1 MKLAAGDGAMLL
13 QLLEAAFRS
22 FVLGGAVWLSLRF
35 LRVQNPQV
43 RMTAWTVVLIVSLSM
58 PVVMH
63 WATLTI
69 PTYSPPLD
77 DVIAPVSPATTTR
90 PTVQAT
96 EFPAEKISSPWAAE
110 NSGAA
115 ADFHVSSSADAP
127 FAAIDWPVLAI
138 GPYLAVTGGLL
149 LRLAIG
155 LALTWRIKRRGQRI
169 SENWTAGSDVR
180 LSASVATPVTFGATI
195 LLPAECLDWSATKR
209 RAVLAHERCHVAR
222 GDFHILL
229 LATLHR
235 AVFWFSP
242 FSWWLLNELAETA
255 ELISDDAAIEILG
268 DRPSYAEILLDV
280 ARSAREVP
288 AGIAM
293 ARTRSALKRVEHI
306 LALEVPPPPRL
317 GRSRQAFI
325 VMSLVP
331 LVAMAT
337 VSFSKESKLVKVPF
351 VASERQ
357 PTDELPGN
365 PLAAAAAAPP
375 QLWMSRVFDPS
386 ADWKTVA
393 SHTSAVQFPPPV
405 ILNWKDDY
413 LRHVFRN
420 LAERHIGLALE
431 FRVLVRSDQCPQM
444 TKGYSEAGEV
454 EKVLER
460 IQRLGG
466 DVKYLVMDDPFF
478 FGHRFSG
485 LGACLEPPAKLARQ
499 IAEKIRLAR
508 TYFPSAQI
516 GTADVV
522 DESRPWIDELVEW
535 TDVYQQVIG
544 EPLAFFHA
552 DVAWSHAAI
561 RNLAPL
567 ARALKARHIPFGI
580 IYNADDAAQSD
591 ETWIHITR
599 QHIAEIE
606 SSLRI
611 HPYAAIFRSW
621 APYPSRLLPE
631 TQPGTFT
638 NLAFQYLLAR
648 PAVTLTREANILSGR
663 MVDAQGHPVASANL
677 TVDALDV
684 AGSMDLVERHVTGK
698 VPPDTATAMVGIQAN
713 MGGACVCAG
722 RVDASVG
729 TIRYRE
735 ASTGRHEEIPPF
747 PATSGNAP
755 PSVRVM
761 QFPPGQ
767 PVNLSFKSFPVTA
780 GADFDFD
787 VPLAVSA
794 NGERA
799 GYASLIFMDGAGK
812 WLRFDRVWFRP
823 SVHSLGD
830 AITNADGRFQME
842 IPQRVV
848 EAGSEIRAYFPGS
861 ASLGSQTVTVS
872 QK

>member
-1 MKLAAGDGAMLL
+1 MLV

-22 FVLGGAVWLSLRF
+22 FALGGAVWLILRF

-43 RMTAWTVVLIVSLSM
+43 RMTAWTAVLMVSLSM
-58 PVVMH
+58 PVLMH
-63 WATLTI
+63 WATVTI
-69 PTYSPPLD
+69 PTVTILTQSSLPD
-77 DVIAPVSPATTTR
+77 AVIAPISPTTIAR

-96 EFPAEKISSPWAAE
+96 ESPSEIVGLSLAVE

-115 ADFHVSSSADAP
+115 AHSGESSSASP
-127 FAAIDWPVLAI
+127 PLAAIDWPVLAM
-138 GPYLAVTGGLL
+138 GLYLTAAGGLV
-149 LRLAIG
+149 LRLVIG
-155 LALTWRIKRRGQRI
+155 MALTWRLKRGGRRI
-169 SENWTAGSDVR
+169 SEDWAAGSDVR
-180 LSASVATPVTFGATI
+180 LSAGVATPVTFGTTI
-195 LLPAECLDWSATKR
+195 LLPAECVDWSAMKR
-209 RAVLAHERCHVAR
+209 QAVMAHERSHVAR

-255 ELISDDAAIEILG
+255 ELISDDAAIEVLG

-280 ARSAREVP
+280 ARSARPVSS
-288 AGIAM
+288 GIAM
-293 ARTRSALKRVEHI
+293 ARTYGALKRVEHI
-306 LALEVPPPPRL
+306 LALDVPPPPRL
-317 GRSRQAFI
+317 DWSRRTL
-325 VMSLVP
+325 VVLSLVP
-331 LVAMAT
+331 LVAIAT

-351 VASERQ
+351 AASERQ
-357 PTDELPGN
+357 PTNELAGN

-375 QLWMSRVFDPS
+375 QLWMSRVFDPN

-413 LRHVFRN
+413 LRHLFRN

-431 FRVLVRSDQCPQM
+431 FRVLVRSDQCPQL
-444 TKGYSEAGEV
+444 TKGYAEAGEV
-454 EKVLER
+454 EKILER
-460 IQRLGG
+460 IQSLGG

-485 LGACLEPPAKLARQ
+485 LGACLEPPAKLARR

-508 TYFPSAQI
+508 TYFPNAQI

-561 RNLAPL
+561 RNQAPL
-567 ARALKARHIPFGI
+567 AAALKARHIPFGI
-580 IYNADDAAQSD
+580 IYNADDAAHSD
-591 ETWIHITR
+591 ETYLDITR

-606 SSLRI
+606 STLGI
-611 HPYAAIFRSW
+611 HPYAAIFRTWS
-621 APYPSRLLPE
+621 PYPSRVLPE
-631 TQPGTFT
+631 TQSGTFT

-648 PAVTLTREANILSGR
+648 PSVTLTREANILSGR
-663 MVDAQGHPVASANL
+663 MLDAQGHPVASANL

-684 AGSMDLVERHVTGK
+684 AGTTGLVDRRLTGK
-698 VPPDTATAMVGIQAN
+698 VPPDAATAMVGIQAN

-722 RVDASVG
+722 RVDASAG
-729 TIRYRE
+729 TIRYE
-735 ASTGRHEEIPPF
+735 EVSTGRREEIPPF
-747 PATSGNAP
+747 PASPSNAP

-767 PVNLSFKSFPVTA
+767 PVNLTFKTFPVTP
-780 GADFDFD
+780 GADYQFD
-787 VPLAVSA
+787 VPLSVSA

-799 GYASLIFMDGAGK
+799 GYASLVFVDRAGK
-812 WLRFDRVWFRP
+812 WVRVERLWFRP
-823 SVHSLGD
+823 SVRSLGGV
-830 AITNADGRFQME
+830 ITNADGRFQME

-848 EAGSEIRAYFPGS
+848 EAGSAIRAYFPGS
-861 ASLGSQTVTVS
+861 ASLGSQTVMAS
-872 QK
+872 Q